1 MKKLTQQQLAELA
14 DISTTFL
21 GEIERGKKM
30 PGLNVLIQIINALD
44 ISADW
49 LLRDEVES
57 SKTLVLNDIT
67 QKLDALTPNQRKCI
81 ADIIDAY
88 IKNISKIYKK
98 RRFSKEPSFS
108 LSVILCIT
116 DIVCKSFVCIA
127 DTVCH
132 ISRAVCR
139 TFNNVTDC
147 RILTC

>member
-1 MKKLTQQQLAELA
+1 MQKKSLGEKIREGRKIKKLTQQQLAELA

-57 SKTLVLNDIT
+57 SKTIVLNDIT
-67 QKLDALTPNQRKCI
+67 EKLEPLTPGQRKCI

-88 IKNISKIYKK
+88 IKN
-98 RRFSKEPSFS
+98 
-108 LSVILCIT
+108 L
-116 DIVCKSFVCIA
+116 
-127 DTVCH
+127 
-132 ISRAVCR
+132 
-139 TFNNVTDC
+139 
-147 RILTC
+147 